1 MIEWMQI
8 SNPQKSPGLWTKPP
22 KTLGLKIPPPPSQ
35 LPLFCLLIGQKNT
48 KFSGTNQK
56 AERRRP
62 FGTGL
67 VRHCPQ
73 GLFSLFFTFLCAI
86 FFRPFRLSFAPTICP
101 WVSEDG
107 SECGT
112 RNNLSL
118 YSKPFPH
125 ANLWRQNN
133 FWTFD
138 LPIWMWGFFQIFSSF
153 WTVSKWWKILLKL
166 LLQSC
171 SDLVFCL
178 WTCNCEILL
187 RNKYA
192 YTFGRHPIHHQNRVW
207 ARSIK
212 GYKFTNLST

>member
-1 MIEWMQI
+1 MIEWIQI
-8 SNPQKSPGLWTKPP
+8 SNPQKSLGLWTKPP

-73 GLFSLFFTFLCAI
+73 GLFSLFFTFLRAI

-153 WTVSKWWKILLKL
+153 WTVSKWWKIL
-166 LLQSC
+166 
-171 SDLVFCL
+171 
-178 WTCNCEILL
+178 
-187 RNKYA
+187 
-192 YTFGRHPIHHQNRVW
+192 
-207 ARSIK
+207 
-212 GYKFTNLST
+212 